1 MADAVAKAS
10 GRPIAAFGQARAAG
24 RLWLWLDFGQMMP
37 GSAETLGSS
46 PFGYLRGLVDAT
58 RAWSFVTSA
67 GGQQYMVWF
76 YVSRISNVSVDEL
89 NRLIDLAGPVFAR
102 ILDSLTLEA
111 P

>member
-1 MADAVAKAS
+1 
-10 GRPIAAFGQARAAG
+10 
-24 RLWLWLDFGQMMP
+24 
-37 GSAETLGSS
+37 
-46 PFGYLRGLVDAT
+46 
-58 RAWSFVTSA
+58 
-67 GGQQYMVWF
+67 MVWF